1 MAAVAS
7 MPAHGLDPDF
17 WRGRRVLVTGHT
29 GFTGGWLC
37 LWLAELGAKVT
48 GYALPP
54 EPLSLFEAFGL
65 DKSVDSHL
73 GDLRDAGRLEAAV
86 AAARP
91 EIVLHLAAQS
101 LVRRAHARPVET
113 LAVNVM
119 GTAHLLEALRGADSV
134 RSVVVV
140 TSDKVYLNRGLA
152 RGYREAD
159 RLGGR
164 EPYAASKACA
174 EFVVDCYRHSYFEDR
189 GVAIATARAGNIVG
203 GGDWGADRLVPDAIR
218 AFAKNRP
225 LRLRHPAATRP
236 WQHVLE
242 ACSGYLSLAY
252 ALIEDAPTAS
262 GAWNFG
268 PKPEDSRPVAWI
280 AGELTRLWGGSAA
293 WEAHNPSNAPYEEKL
308 LAVNAAKS
316 AAGLGWASRWTVGD
330 ALARTV
336 PWYRAQIAGQPMR
349 AVSAT
354 QIEEYAHVA

>member
-1 MAAVAS
+1 MAA
-7 MPAHGLDPDF
+7 MPAHGLDRDF

-37 LWLAELGAKVT
+37 LWLAGLGARVS
-48 GYALPP
+48 GFALPP
-54 EPLSLFEAFGL
+54 ESQSLFAALGLEAGL
-65 DKSVDSHL
+65 DSHL
-73 GDLRDAGRLEAAV
+73 GDLRDAPRLKTAIEAT
-86 AAARP
+86 RP

-101 LVRRAHARPVET
+101 LVRRAHAAPIDSF
-113 LAVNVM
+113 AVNVM
-119 GTAHLLEALRGADSV
+119 GTAHLLEALRGCDSL

-174 EFVVDCYRHSYFEDR
+174 ELVVDCYRHSYFEDR
-189 GVAIATARAGNIVG
+189 GIAIATARAGNIVG
-203 GGDWGADRLVPDAIR
+203 GGDWSADRLVPDAIR
-218 AFAKNRP
+218 AFARREP
-225 LRLRHPAATRP
+225 LRLRHPHATRP

-242 ACSGYLSLAY
+242 ACAGYLMLAR
-252 ALIEDAPTAS
+252 ALTDEAALAA

-268 PKPEDSRPVAWI
+268 PTPADSRPVAWI
-280 AGELTRLWGGSAA
+280 AGELARLWGEGAA
-293 WEAHNPSNAPYEEKL
+293 WETHNPSNAPYEEKL

-316 AAGLGWASRWTVGD
+316 AAGLGWKPRWTAGD

-336 PWYRAQIAGQPMR
+336 PWYRAQIAGQSMR
-349 AVSAT
+349 AVSTA
-354 QIEEYAHVA
+354 QIEEYANAA